1 MPTTLLDLKPTK
13 RDAIL
18 NAALKEFA
26 IKGYD
31 NASTNIIAKEAG
43 ISKALMFHY
52 VTSKQ
57 ELFLSI
63 YDYFTELL
71 DKEYFMEL
79 DFGQQDI
86 FNRLRQSYLLQI
98 RLMRKYPWI
107 FDFNKL
113 SAATY
118 SEELNKKLEERVNK
132 KQTLCYNTLFDK
144 IDETK
149 FRNELDIKKCKELIY
164 WANVG
169 FTNQLLDDI
178 RNSQPNDYDY
188 DIIMKKMDD
197 YIDQLKKI
205 FYQ

>member
-107 FDFNKL
+107 FEFNKL
-113 SAATY
+113 STATY